1 MKLLEDVYKKIAENR
16 TEMLSALSGLISI
29 PSVAADAEGSRP
41 FGDDVHKAF
50 MYMLSIA
57 EKEGFSVCNIDNYG
71 GHIDFEGTEDGIAG
85 VIGHLDVVPEGT
97 GWDHDPYDC
106 RIVDGKLYGRG
117 AIDDKGPVIAAFYAM
132 KALKECGYK
141 PKRTIRLI
149 LGLDE
154 ETNWHGMDYYV
165 QNVDRLPDLGFTPD
179 GDFPAIH
186 GEKGI
191 MVFDIVK
198 KFGHSS
204 VKGLELSSVKGGT
217 AANAVPGS
225 ARAVLHDSAGGGYD
239 RIKEQVAAF
248 REEKGCR
255 INCKGIGKS
264 FEITIQG
271 AAAHGAKP
279 WDGRNAVCMM
289 MDFLGR
295 LNFASEDTNDL
306 IAFFND
312 CIGYDFHGE
321 RMGCDFEDEQSGKLV
336 FNTGMIDLDKKTAR
350 ITVNI
355 RYPVTFTDRQ
365 VYDGMMTV
373 LDRYDLGVV
382 KGKTQEPVYLPAD
395 SPLIETL
402 MDIYK
407 AHTGDKQSRPLVI
420 GGGTYARAMD
430 NIVAFG
436 AMFPGEPDMCHQ
448 INEYIPVDNMMKL
461 AEIYAEAEY
470 RLSELE
476 L

>member
-1 MKLLEDVYKKIAENR
+1 
-16 TEMLSALSGLISI
+16 
-29 PSVAADAEGSRP
+29 
-41 FGDDVHKAF
+41 
-50 MYMLSIA
+50 
-57 EKEGFSVCNIDNYG
+57 
-71 GHIDFEGTEDGIAG
+71 
-85 VIGHLDVVPEGT
+85 
-97 GWDHDPYDC
+97 
-106 RIVDGKLYGRG
+106 
-117 AIDDKGPVIAAFYAM
+117 
-132 KALKECGYK
+132 
-141 PKRTIRLI
+141 
-149 LGLDE
+149 
-154 ETNWHGMDYYV
+154 
-165 QNVDRLPDLGFTPD
+165 
-179 GDFPAIH
+179 
-186 GEKGI
+186 
-191 MVFDIVK
+191 
-198 KFGHSS
+198 
-204 VKGLELSSVKGGT
+204 
-217 AANAVPGS
+217 
-225 ARAVLHDSAGGGYD
+225 
-239 RIKEQVAAF
+239 
-248 REEKGCR
+248 
-255 INCKGIGKS
+255 
-264 FEITIQG
+264 
-271 AAAHGAKP
+271 
-279 WDGRNAVCMM
+279 
-289 MDFLGR
+289 
-295 LNFASEDTNDL
+295 
-306 IAFFND
+306 
-312 CIGYDFHGE
+312 
-321 RMGCDFEDEQSGKLV
+321 MGCDFEDEQSGKLV

-407 AHTGDKQSRPLVI
+407 EHTGDEQSRPLVI